1 LIADN
6 VFIVAEIGVNHG
18 GNIIQ
23 AKRLVRAA
31 KLAGANSVKFQLF
44 SCFKHLKKY
53 EFKKEQWMGLFAH
66 CRLNKID
73 HFVTPFDRDA
83 VRFLDR
89 QGQTIWKIPSN
100 SSVVNN
106 PQLLEQIAKTKN
118 RLLTIISTGI
128 SDDNDIQRLIGFFGD
143 KKVVLLHCVSKYPCP
158 IEELNLERIKHLKE
172 TFGLPVGFSD
182 HSISVTAPFEAVK
195 MGASIVEKHLTLNR
209 NGGGPDDSSSLEPYE
224 FKRMVEYIRRG

>member
-1 LIADN
+1 MIADN

-182 HSISVTAPFEAVK
+182 HSISVTAPLEAVK
-195 MGASIVEKHLTLNR
+195 MGASIVEKHLTLDR
-209 NGGGPDDSSSLEPYE
+209 NADGPDHSSSLEPHQ
-224 FKRMVEYIRRG
+224 FKAMVEYIRRG